1 MVEKMIERKFTEAA
15 RAAGGWAPKFTSPG
29 TDGMPDR
36 IMLMPGG
43 KIAFVEVK
51 APGKKP
57 RPLQLM
63 RHAALRRLGFNVFV
77 LDDPDQ
83 IQSIIMEAM
92 A

>member
-1 MVEKMIERKFTEAA
+1 MVEKMIERKFVDEAK
-15 RAAGGWAPKFTSPG
+15 AAGGWAPKFTSPG

-36 IMLMPGG
+36 ILLMPGG

-77 LDDPDQ
+77 LDDPNQ

>member
-1 MVEKMIERKFTEAA
+1 MVEKIIERKFVDEAK
-15 RAAGGWAPKFTSPG
+15 AAGGWAPKFTSPG

-36 IMLMPGG
+36 ILLMPGG

-51 APGKKP
+51 SPGKKP

-77 LDDPDQ
+77 LDDPNQ